1 MAKIDSAFETY
12 ISEIN
17 KAYSRGDAT
26 EHTHRP
32 ALKNL
37 IESINDKLTA
47 INEPKR
53 IACGAPDLL
62 VTFKKRTIEQ
72 SIGYIEA
79 KDIGINLNQA
89 EKDEQ
94 IKKRYLPSLENFI
107 LTDYIEFRLYVNGE
121 KHLTARLAEETG
133 GKFKITA
140 EAIEK
145 VSQLLNIFLSHEPLK
160 IGGAKE
166 LTKKM
171 GDIAKLLRDI
181 INAAFKQ
188 EIKTGNL
195 HSQYEAFKEVLI
207 HDLTEEQF
215 ADMYSQTICYGL
227 FSARCHM
234 PDVIIFGIDTH
245 AVFHGIDEK
254 KKEFTREKAAY
265 LLPKTNPFLRK
276 TFGHIAGP
284 ELDDSIA
291 WLVDD
296 LVALL
301 RNADMGS
308 ILKDFAKKTNRKD
321 PVFHFYETFLAEYD
335 KKLKKSRGV
344 YFTPDEVV
352 SYIVRSVDIL
362 LKEKFGLQRGLAD
375 NSKIKIEI
383 GKDKEKEKKEVHRCL
398 VLDPAVGTGTFLY
411 EVVEQ
416 IYGKFKKQKGMWS
429 DYVKEHLLPR
439 IFGFELMMA
448 PYAICHMKLGLQ
460 LAETGYDFESDERLG
475 VYLTNTLEEA
485 EEISRNMYAQWI
497 SEEARAANKV
507 KKDLPIMVVL
517 GNPPYAGHSANAS
530 ERIEVIESGGKYSVQ
545 RKDGRFIF
553 KIAGKNGAKI
563 KHKTFIGKLIQD
575 YYQVDGN
582 PLGEKNSK
590 WLQDD
595 YVKFIRFGQY
605 RIEQTGQG
613 ILAFITNHGYLDN
626 PTFRGMRQSLMQM
639 FDEIYLLDLHG
650 NQKKKETCP
659 DGSKD
664 VNVFDIKQGVSIGI
678 FVKKAKKDRE
688 AKVYHSD
695 IYGIRKDK
703 YQQLLKDDITSTKWK
718 ELKPTRPFYL
728 FAPQNTKLLKQYNEF
743 WKITDL
749 MKTNV
754 LGFQTHRDDF
764 AIDFDEKVLYAR
776 ISEMRKNN
784 ISDQDYVKKY
794 GLKDNRDWKFSQSRD
809 AIRKDK
815 EWGKYFQKCLYR
827 PFDQRSCYF
836 NEIAMD
842 YPRRELKEH
851 VAEKTNIC
859 LLVTRQLSFIGWGH
873 VFISNILAES
883 CAVSLQTREGNYNFP
898 LYLYPTEKKQDLFEH
913 SNWPRG
919 ENGRI
924 PNLDKGFVEEL
935 AGKIGLK
942 FVSDGSGDLGEK
954 QKRDSSTALR
964 SAQNDTPGTGPG
976 AKHGTFGP
984 EDVLAY
990 IYGIFHSPEY
1000 RKRYA
1005 EFLKID
1011 FPRVPMPPDKDMFV
1025 KICRIGQELIKLHL
1039 LEAKILEDE
1048 KQWPRF
1054 GVKGSGIVEKG
1065 YPEYNDNLGRV
1076 YINKEQYFEDVEPEV
1091 WEFCI
1096 GGYQVCEK
1104 WLKDRRER
1112 PLNYDDQNHYQKIV
1126 VALRETGRL
1135 MKERCLFEFFEKIK

>member
-1 MAKIDSAFETY
+1 MAKIESAFETY
-12 ISEIN
+12 IAEIN
-17 KAYSRGDAT
+17 KAYQRGDAT

-37 IESINDKLTA
+37 IESINDKITA

-53 IACGAPDLL
+53 IDCGAPDLL

-72 SIGYIEA
+72 SIGYIEC
-79 KDIGINLNQA
+79 KDIGINLNQT

-94 IKKRYLPSLENFI
+94 IKKRYLTSLENLI
-107 LTDYIEFRLYVNGE
+107 LTDYTEFRLYVNGE
-121 KHLTARLAEETG
+121 KKLSVKLAEETG
-133 GKFKITA
+133 GKFRITLTG
-140 EAIEK
+140 IEQ
-145 VSQLLNIFLSHEPLK
+145 VSQLFNAFLEHEPLK
-160 IGGAKE
+160 IGNAKE
-166 LTKKM
+166 LTQKM

-181 INAAFKQ
+181 INSAFKQ
-188 EIKTGNL
+188 EGKSETL
-195 HSQYEAFKEVLI
+195 HGQYEAFKEVLI

-234 PDVIIFGIDTH
+234 PDTFLYGKDNH
-245 AVFHGIDEK
+245 APFHGMDEK
-254 KKEFTREKAAY
+254 RKLFTRESAAY

-284 ELDDSIA
+284 ELDDRIA

-301 RNADMGS
+301 RNTDMGS
-308 ILKDFAKKTNRKD
+308 VLKDFSKKTNRKD

-335 KKLKKSRGV
+335 SKLKKSRGV
-344 YFTPDEVV
+344 YYTPDEVV

-375 NSKIKIEI
+375 NSKIKINSPATGAGAKHEQN
-383 GKDKEKEKKEVHRCL
+383 GEVHRCL
-398 VLDPAVGTGTFLY
+398 ILDPAVGTGTFLY
-411 EVVEQ
+411 EVIEQ
-416 IYGKFKKQKGMWS
+416 IYGKFKNNKGMWS
-429 DYVKEHLLPR
+429 DYVREHLLPR

-448 PYAICHMKLGLQ
+448 PYSICHMKLGLQ
-460 LAETGYDFESDERLG
+460 LAETGYDFATDERLG

-485 EEISRNMYAQWI
+485 NEISKNMFAQWI
-497 SEEARAANKV
+497 TEEARAANKV

-517 GNPPYAGHSANAS
+517 GNPPYAGNSANKNW
-530 ERIEVIESGGKYSVQ
+530 EM
-545 RKDGRFIF
+545 DGDK
-553 KIAGKNGAKI
+553 KIPN
-563 KHKTFIGKLIQD
+563 FIGRILKD
-575 YYQVDGN
+575 YYLCDGE
-582 PLGEKNSK
+582 PLGERNPK

-605 RIEQTGQG
+605 RIEQTGSG

-626 PTFRGMRQSLMQM
+626 PTFRGMRQSLMQT
-639 FDEIYLLDLHG
+639 FDEIYVLDLHG
-650 NQKKKETCP
+650 NYKKMETCP

-664 VNVFDIKQGVSIGI
+664 VNVFDIQQGVSIGI
-678 FVKKAKKDRE
+678 FVKGTNKQRE
-688 AKVYHSD
+688 HKIYHSD

-703 YQQLLKDDITSTKWK
+703 YQQLLKDDINTTKWK
-718 ELKPTRPFYL
+718 ELKPSKPFYL
-728 FAPQNTKLLKQYNEF
+728 FASQNTKLLKKYNEF
-743 WKITDL
+743 WKITDG

-764 AIDFDEKVLYAR
+764 AIDFDYKMLLKR
-776 ISEMRKNN
+776 INEMRDNTV
-784 ISDQDYVKKY
+784 SDQDYMVKY
-794 GLKDNRDWKFSQSRD
+794 DLKDNRDWKFNAVRNLVRNDNNWKS
-809 AIRKDK
+809 
-815 EWGKYFQKCLYR
+815 YFQKCSYR
-827 PFDQRSCYF
+827 PFDVRFCYF

-842 YPRRELKEH
+842 YPRKELKEH
-851 VAEKTNIC
+851 VAGKGNIC
-859 LLVTRQLSFIGWGH
+859 LGLGRQGIAVNDPEWSLIS
-873 VFISNILAES
+873 ISNEPIDANIFRRGGIN
-883 CAVSLQTREGNYNFP
+883 VFP
-898 LYLYPTEKKQDLFEH
+898 LYLYPTEKKKDLFEH
-913 SNWPRG
+913 SDWPEG
-919 ENGRI
+919 KDGRV

-935 AGKIGLK
+935 AGKIDLK
-942 FVSDGSGDLGEK
+942 FVSDGRGNLGEK
-954 QKRDSSTALR
+954 SEKGLKSINGVDSRLR
-964 SAQNDTPGTGPG
+964 GNDTPAIHRISATAPTGAG
-976 AKHGTFGP
+976 AKRDVGTFGP

-1011 FPRVPMPPDKDMFV
+1011 FPRVPMPADKESFV
-1025 KICRIGQELIKLHL
+1025 KICRVGQELMALHL

-1054 GVKGSGIVEKG
+1054 GVKGSSVVEKG
-1065 YPEYNDNLGRV
+1065 YPSYVKKDGEKGRV
-1076 YINKEQYFEDVEPEV
+1076 YINQEQYFEGVEPEV

-1112 PLNYDDQNHYQKIV
+1112 TLSYDEQNHYQKIV
-1126 VALRETGRL
+1126 VALRETSRL
-1135 MKERCLFEFFEKIK
+1135 MQEKCLKEFFEN